1 MARSLLVFAALALI
15 ALPAAAQSC
24 DLQISVTCT
33 PGSNNSSNCTSV
45 TTNGN
50 SSCSGF
56 VFLGFAGGGGTQFSG
71 FTNSLGLT
79 DCFDSSI
86 LGAEAGQP
94 FVLCFAPGGIG
105 AGARVTSSVT
115 VTGSGGGILGFTGV
129 FDELTGED
137 RGFVFAEANV
147 SLPTCT
153 PLISSPPLTQ
163 SGLQYTV
170 SWTTVSDPSAQYIV
184 EESTSPDF
192 SSNVTQTQVNG
203 LSRTFRHD
211 ASTSTTYYYRVRATN
226 CAGGQPSFSGT
237 TSTVVQA
244 PAPATSRNP
253 EATVP
258 FGSTQPVPI
267 QVFIPGSATG
277 GTSAF
282 GPGTFT
288 ASTDKPY
295 LTVMP
300 SSGPLPPGGT
310 TVTVTANPTSQPAGA
325 STGTLKVTTNGNK
338 TTNTPVSVNLV
349 TPVGPAGKTTPPPNA
364 LIIPVVTHVN
374 GVAGPF
380 LSDVRLTN
388 GTGGPLKY
396 QVTMTPTQS
405 DGTKSSKVT
414 AVTVGSQETAALN
427 DIVKN
432 FFGFGA
438 TGAPQDIGFGSLEIR
453 PLDSG
458 SLQTFASSRTYA
470 STARGT
476 FGQYVGAVP
485 FGQFATKRA
494 SIGFPGVGGVARP
507 ITKLSLQQV
516 AQSARFRTNF
526 GIAEGAGEPASGV
539 IRIFNA
545 AGTRVGEVPF
555 SLMPG
560 EQRQLNAFIA
570 AQGGVS
576 TLEDG
581 RLEVEITSATGA
593 VTAYASVLDN
603 VTTDPLAV
611 TPVNVEAISATRFV
625 IPGVAELNN
634 GPSNFHSDIRIF
646 NGGASDVVA
655 NLTYYPQQNPGGA
668 VTAQPMMI
676 RAGEM
681 KVLDNALPNFFNV
694 GSGGGSVLVTTP
706 QPSSLVTT
714 ARTYT
719 NVENNGSYGQFIPGL
734 TPSEGLGRGE
744 RPLQVLQLEQSDQF
758 RSNVGFVELTGN
770 PVMLR
775 VSLHMPDT
783 KATPSIT
790 VPLAGNEFRQLVR
803 IIEGFAGGGA
813 QIYNARVSV
822 EVMEGNGRVAA
833 YASVIDNQSFDPTY
847 VPAQ

>member
-1 MARSLLVFAALALI
+1 MPRSLLLFAALALV

-24 DLQISVTCT
+24 DLQIAVTCT

-56 VFLGFAGGGGTQFSG
+56 VFLGFAGGPGAQFSG
-71 FTNSLGLT
+71 FSNSLGLT
-79 DCFDSSI
+79 ECFDSSF
-86 LGAEAGQP
+86 LGAEAGDQP
-94 FVLCFAPGGIG
+94 FVLCFSPGSIA

-115 VTGSGGGILGFTGV
+115 VTGSSGGLLAFTGV
-129 FDELTGED
+129 FDEETGED

-153 PLISSPPLTQ
+153 PDISSPPLTQ
-163 SGLQYTV
+163 SGFEYTV
-170 SWTTVSDPSAQYIV
+170 SWTRISDPSAQYVI

-192 SSNVTQTQVNG
+192 TSNVTQTQVNG

-226 CAGGQPSFSGT
+226 CVGGTPSFSGT

-258 FGSTQPVPI
+258 FGSTQPVSI
-267 QVFIPGSATG
+267 QVFIPGG
-277 GTSAF
+277 GAAAKTAL
-282 GPGTFT
+282 GTGTFT

-295 LTVMP
+295 LTVTP
-300 SSGPLPPGGT
+300 SQGPLPPGGT
-310 TVTVTANPTSQPAGA
+310 TVTVTASPTGQPPGA
-325 STGTLKVTTNGNK
+325 STGTLKVTANGNR
-338 TTNTPVSVNLV
+338 TTNTPVSINLA
-349 TPVGPAGKTTPPPNA
+349 TAVGPGGKTTPPPNA

-388 GTGGPLKY
+388 ATNSPVKY
-396 QVTMTPTQS
+396 QVTMTPTQT

-414 AVTVGSQETAALN
+414 AVTVGSQETSALN

-438 TGAPQDIGFGSLEIR
+438 TGALSDIGFGSLEIR
-453 PLDSG
+453 PIDSG

-476 FGQYVGAVP
+476 FGQFVGAVP

-494 SIGFPGVGGVARP
+494 AIGLPIGGGSRP

-545 AGTRVGEVPF
+545 AGARLNEVPF

-560 EQRQLNAFIA
+560 EQRQFNAFIA
-570 AQGGVS
+570 ANGVP

-581 RLEVEITSATGA
+581 RLEVEITSETGA

-611 TPVNVEAISATRFV
+611 APVNVEAISSSRYV
-625 IPGVAELNN
+625 LPGVAELNN
-634 GPSNFHSDIRIF
+634 GASNFHSDIRIF
-646 NGGASDVVA
+646 NGGSADVVA
-655 NLTYYPQQNPGGA
+655 NLTYYPGA
-668 VTAQPMMI
+668 VAAQPMVI

-681 KVLDNALPNFFNV
+681 KVLDNALPSFFNLS
-694 GSGGGSVLVTTP
+694 SGAGFVVVTTP
-706 QPSSLVTT
+706 QASSLVTS

-719 NVENNGSYGQFIPGL
+719 TVENNGSYGQFIPGL
-734 TPSEGLGRGE
+734 TPPEGLGRGE
-744 RPLQVLQLEQSDQF
+744 RALQVLQLEQSDQF

-770 PVMLR
+770 PVTLK
-775 VSLHMPDT
+775 VSMHMPDT

-790 VPLAGNEFRQLVR
+790 VPLAGNEFRQLGR
-803 IIEGFAGGGA
+803 IIEGFLGTGS
-813 QIYNARVSV
+813 QTYNARVTV
-822 EVMEGNGRVAA
+822 EVTEGSGRVAA
-833 YASVIDNQSFDPTY
+833 YASIIDNESLDPTY
-847 VPAQ
+847 VPSQ